1 MGGILIFAYG
11 IACYAIFFA
20 TFLYSVGF
28 LGNLL
33 VPKGIDTGQM
43 ISPVAAVIVDLLLLG
58 VFAAQ
63 HSIMARPAFKKWW
76 TGFVPPAME
85 RSTYVLFSSLVLIL
99 LFWLWQPIPGVVWS
113 ASGAAAVVLWV
124 LFAIGWAVVLLSTLM
139 IGHFELFGLLQVY
152 QRLRELK
159 PREPSL
165 ITPGFY
171 ALVRHPIMTGFVIAF
186 WAIPVM
192 TWGHLLFAVVTTLYI
207 LAALPLEERDLIAM
221 FGERYREY
229 RRQVPMLFPLP
240 RILRRGGKKAKG

>member
-1 MGGILIFAYG
+1 MSGILIFAYG
-11 IACYAIFFA
+11 IACYVIFFA
-20 TFLYSVGF
+20 TFLYSIGF

-33 VPKGIDTGQM
+33 VPKGIDTGQAGA
-43 ISPVAAVIVDLLLLG
+43 PVAAVIVDVLLLG
-58 VFAAQ
+58 GFAVQ
-63 HSIMARPAFKKWW
+63 HSVMARPAFKKWW
-76 TGFVPPAME
+76 TGFVPAAME

-99 LFWLWQPIPGVVWS
+99 LFWLWQPIPGVVWA
-113 ASGAAAVVLWV
+113 ASGAAAVVLWG
-124 LFAIGWAVVLLSTLM
+124 LFAFGWVVVLLSTLM

-152 QRLRELK
+152 QHLRALK
-159 PREPSL
+159 PREPGF

-207 LAALPLEERDLIAM
+207 LAALPLEERDLIPV

-229 RRQVPMLFPLP
+229 RRQVPMLIPLP
-240 RILRRGGKKAKG
+240 RRLRRGKTQAKE